1 MNSFNTNSDKFKNIL
16 LEKIMEILATD
27 ESGNKNELLFF
38 LLTNADNLEN
48 DFKQYQDDYSKYKT
62 GVFLWFQ
69 EEYTNLLDF
78 LNLFIKSE
86 FLAQISVL
94 SGMKEATDE
103 YYNFTEK
110 VQIQQPILFME
121 ELNDSKALYF
131 EKTIR
136 PIKILSKKNA
146 LIDLA
151 TNEALANFND
161 IFPSVNENLQKN
173 IKKFSEYFNS
183 YIKEV
188 QPSIAKNLEVMSKK
202 LMKQISKEQY
212 QQLLD
217 EEQKKIEKIKLKFE
231 IKIQKFM
238 EEIKNQKEENKDKK
252 NIYLKKMEDLKILL
266 LKAYISDPSKIIYDY
281 ITLLKDIDSYN
292 IQFTKFLQRL
302 YSILIYGNRDYK
314 NNVNCYYLVKPRK
327 YDNQTRN
334 KLKVF
339 LKKELSTLCPKL
351 SNFLLNCF
359 NYNQFRRLEAHEI
372 PDKIKI
378 SKDGKYALIPQTG
391 SNPDLKM
398 NIGETIKIINT
409 FCFFIDS
416 LGVH

>member
-1 MNSFNTNSDKFKNIL
+1 
-16 LEKIMEILATD
+16 
-27 ESGNKNELLFF
+27 
-38 LLTNADNLEN
+38 
-48 DFKQYQDDYSKYKT
+48 
-62 GVFLWFQ
+62 
-69 EEYTNLLDF
+69 
-78 LNLFIKSE
+78 
-86 FLAQISVL
+86 
-94 SGMKEATDE
+94 
-103 YYNFTEK
+103 
-110 VQIQQPILFME
+110 
-121 ELNDSKALYF
+121 
-131 EKTIR
+131 
-136 PIKILSKKNA
+136 
-146 LIDLA
+146 
-151 TNEALANFND
+151 
-161 IFPSVNENLQKN
+161 
-173 IKKFSEYFNS
+173 
-183 YIKEV
+183 
-188 QPSIAKNLEVMSKK
+188 
-202 LMKQISKEQY
+202 
-212 QQLLD
+212 
-217 EEQKKIEKIKLKFE
+217 
-231 IKIQKFM
+231 
-238 EEIKNQKEENKDKK
+238 
-252 NIYLKKMEDLKILL
+252 
-266 LKAYISDPSKIIYDY
+266 
-281 ITLLKDIDSYN
+281 LKDIDSYN